1 MDNDDVSQE
10 NGVTLGR
17 GAPTSVELQN
27 QLQKV
32 FIELRSKRKEVRF
45 LKEEV
50 HGILLTLLWK

>member
-32 FIELRSKRKEVRF
+32 FIELRLKRKEVRF